1 MTQPDTCYDGKYKG
15 HYRNEWEGPQPCQKR
30 CLTRLNGWVGI
41 SQAMG
46 VRAGLDGCAESV
58 PHIGGT
64 KRFIWLEPR
73 LKGRESQDTKPD

>member
-1 MTQPDTCYDGKYKG
+1 
-15 HYRNEWEGPQPCQKR
+15 
-30 CLTRLNGWVGI
+30 
-41 SQAMG
+41 MG